1 MFYQIGRFIMRMITH
16 VLYHVE
22 VRGKDKLPLDRGYV
36 VCSNHRANFD
46 PIFLGIHTKPQL
58 NFMAKEE
65 LFHNPF
71 VRIILRGLGAF
82 PVSRGKGDTS
92 AIDHAVELIREGKV
106 LAMFP
111 EGTRSKDGKP
121 LRPKSGAA
129 VVAAQ
134 TKADVVPAAI
144 YFTGKLRFRSRVVVS
159 FGDIIPNEQL
169 HITGKSPREI
179 KEASN
184 LIMGKIIELLDA
196 CEAGERRS

>member
-1 MFYQIGRFIMRMITH
+1 MFYQIGRVIMRIITH
-16 VLYHVE
+16 LLYHVE
-22 VRGKDKLPLDRGYV
+22 VRGKEKLPLDRGYV
-36 VCSNHRANFD
+36 VCSNHRSNFD

-58 NFMAKEE
+58 NFMAKVE
-65 LFHNPF
+65 LFQNPI
-71 VRIILRGLGAF
+71 VRIVLRGLGAF

-92 AIDHAVELIREGKV
+92 AIDHAVDLIREGKV

-134 TKADVVPAAI
+134 TKADIVPAAI
-144 YFTGKLRFRSRVVVS
+144 YFTGKLHFRSRVVVS
-159 FGDIIPNEQL
+159 FGDIIPNEKL

-184 LIMGKIIELLDA
+184 LIMGEIVKLLNQ
-196 CEAGERRS
+196 CEAEDTRK

>member
-1 MFYQIGRFIMRMITH
+1 MFYQIGRFIMRAITH
-16 VLYHVE
+16 ALYHVE
-22 VRGKDKLPLDRGYV
+22 VLGKDKLPLNCGYV
-36 VCSNHRANFD
+36 VCSNHRSNFD

-65 LFHNPF
+65 LFYNPF

-144 YFTGKLRFRSRVVVS
+144 YFTGKLRFRSRVIVS

-184 LIMGKIIELLDA
+184 LIMGKIIELLNA
-196 CEAGERRS
+196 CEAKECQS

>member
-1 MFYQIGRFIMRMITH
+1 MFYQIGRAVMRVITH
-16 VLYHVE
+16 IFYRVE
-22 VRGKDKLPLDRGYV
+22 VRGREKLPLDRGYI
-36 VCSNHRANFD
+36 VCSNHRSNYD
-46 PIFLGIHTKPQL
+46 PVFLGIHTKPQF

-65 LFHNPF
+65 LFRNP
-71 VRIILRGLGAF
+71 VVGIVIRGLGAF
-82 PVSRGKGDTS
+82 PVKRGKGDTS
-92 AIDHAVELIREGKV
+92 AIDHAEQLIRDGKV

-129 VVAAQ
+129 VVASQ
-134 TKADVVPAAI
+134 TGADVIPAAI
-144 YFTGKLRFRSRVVVS
+144 YFQGKLHFRSKVVVS

-184 LIMGKIIELLDA
+184 LIMGKIIALLED
-196 CEAGERRS
+196 CEREEQHG

>member
-1 MFYQIGRFIMRMITH
+1 MFYQIGRVIMRIITH

-22 VRGKDKLPLDRGYV
+22 VRGKEKLPLDRGYV
-36 VCSNHRANFD
+36 VCSNHRSNFD

-58 NFMAKEE
+58 NFMAKVE
-65 LFHNPF
+65 LFHNPI
-71 VRIILRGLGAF
+71 VRIVLRGLGAF

-92 AIDHAVELIREGKV
+92 AIDHAVDLIREGKV

-134 TKADVVPAAI
+134 TKADIVPAAI
-144 YFTGKLRFRSRVVVS
+144 YFTGKLHFRSRVVVS
-159 FGDIIPNEQL
+159 FGDLVPNEKL

-184 LIMGKIIELLDA
+184 LIMGEIVKLLNQ
-196 CEAGERRS
+196 CEAEDTRK